1 MQYTDG
7 VINLSSERCC
17 GSYPIIFIP
26 IFFPMVF
33 SIPFGEG
40 RIIDE
45 SLFLKN
51 PLFSSFRWFVNQLG
65 FRSVDEINSLL
76 NPLIDYKKS
85 W

>member
-1 MQYTDG
+1 
-7 VINLSSERCC
+7 
-17 GSYPIIFIP
+17 
-26 IFFPMVF
+26 MVF

-76 NPLIDYKKS
+76 NPLIDYEES

>member
-26 IFFPMVF
+26 TFFPMVF
-33 SIPFGEG
+33 SIPFGKG

-45 SLFLKN
+45 SLFLRVEN
-51 PLFSSFRWFVNQLG
+51 PSFRWFVNQLG

-76 NPLIDYKKS
+76 NPLIDYEES
-85 W
+85 